1 MWPSLKKKTRDAC
14 DISFLVL
21 QDRPEFRTVSVG
33 KGITTL
39 SFRMVWTVRH
49 ALLVGNVLVSHEQRC
64 ISVAWHG
71 TAISFF
77 ASCLICKKKNLFFTV
92 PLLCWFQV
100 AMLQYQSK
108 RDIGLTIL
116 LYMRWPPIMFFQF
129 SNATLLW
136 HVPAILTWRALKA
149 GEGSYAPCVDTIT
162 QKQMWKKS
170 TFYSL
175 EDASTAC
182 EYSLMRF
189 MLLAETT
196 DSFIYGQYQHW
207 ADRSVSHMHPWQ
219 TKGWCEW
226 WLPSYE
232 ITYMPLCTLPL
243 MQVSVSKFIHFY

>member
-1 MWPSLKKKTRDAC
+1 MWHLLSRPAGSTRIQDCICGQGYYNSEFQNGLNCTAC
-14 DISFLVL
+14 
-21 QDRPEFRTVSVG
+21 PPGG
-33 KGITTL
+33 KCPGKPRATL
-39 SFRMVWTVRH
+39 HIRGM
-49 ALLVGNVLVSHEQRC
+49 
-64 ISVAWHG
+64 AWHG
-71 TAISFF
+71 HFLFCILSD
-77 ASCLICKKKNLFFTV
+77 LQKKNLFFTV